1 MQGNLI
7 SICLEQLADPN
18 PLLRQWLAVC
28 LAKVSPLSYIS
39 HSGKSWPQRVG

>member
-28 LAKVSPLSYIS
+28 LAKVSPLSYLRM
-39 HSGKSWPQRVG
+39 GVVLW